1 MKKSINKNNDKIKE
15 SAFLIYCPVCGFSF
29 KAIGPRTSK
38 KVEKC
43 PMCGHK
49 FKDPNI
55 IPQKPNDVG
64 PRTF

>member
-1 MKKSINKNNDKIKE
+1 MKKLINKNNDKIKE
-15 SAFLIYCPVCGFSF
+15 SDFLIICPVCGFSF
-29 KAIGPRTSK
+29 KAINPRTSK
-38 KVEKC
+38 KVEEC

-55 IPQKPNDVG
+55 FPQKPNDVG